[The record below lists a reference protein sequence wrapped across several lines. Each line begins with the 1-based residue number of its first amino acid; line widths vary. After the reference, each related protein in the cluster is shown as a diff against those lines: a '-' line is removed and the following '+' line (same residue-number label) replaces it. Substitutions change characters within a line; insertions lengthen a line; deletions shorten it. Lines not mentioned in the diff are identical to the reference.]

1 MFKIIFI
8 TSMFDNIY
16 TINKGLGETREKW
29 AN

>member
-16 TINKGLGETREKW
+16 TINKVSHTISNEYKR
-29 AN
+29 